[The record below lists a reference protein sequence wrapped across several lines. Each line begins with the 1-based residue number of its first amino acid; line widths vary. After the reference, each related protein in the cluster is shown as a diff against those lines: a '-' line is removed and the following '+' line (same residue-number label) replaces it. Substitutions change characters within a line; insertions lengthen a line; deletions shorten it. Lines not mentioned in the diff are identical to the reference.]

1 MKPETLFKPNQK
13 LVGVNELVE
22 LSLTRSSNQKVIII
36 VCTEHLLPL
45 CQVVC
50 ISLQNVFSGRGE
62 ILNTLFKIPIIFC
75 H

>member
-36 VCTEHLLPL
+36 VCTEYLLPL

-50 ISLQNVFSGRGE
+50 ISLQNVFNCQTNKMTMG
-62 ILNTLFKIPIIFC
+62 
-75 H
+75 